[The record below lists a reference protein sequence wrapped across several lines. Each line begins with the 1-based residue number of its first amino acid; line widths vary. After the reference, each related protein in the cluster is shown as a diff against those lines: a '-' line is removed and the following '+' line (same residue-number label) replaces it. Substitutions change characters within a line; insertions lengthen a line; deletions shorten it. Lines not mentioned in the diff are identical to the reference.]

1 MLLPYHIVRQLR
13 IEISPF
19 SNQLTMIGDLSTLA
33 WGDFLLLR
41 TAAAGTSDATMP

>member
-19 SNQLTMIGDLSTLA
+19 SNQLTMIADLSTLA

-41 TAAAGTSDATMP
+41 TAAVGTSDATMA